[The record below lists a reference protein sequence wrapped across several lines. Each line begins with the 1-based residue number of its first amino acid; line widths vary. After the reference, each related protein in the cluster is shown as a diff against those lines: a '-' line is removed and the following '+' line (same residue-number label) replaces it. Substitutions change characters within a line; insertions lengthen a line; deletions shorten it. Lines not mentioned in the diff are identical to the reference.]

1 VIGSDFDAVLAA
13 AVGGDESAVVRLYRD
28 VNPSL
33 VRFLAAQAP
42 GFGDD
47 LAQEV
52 WIAAARQLASF
63 AGDERG
69 FRAWIFTIARRRL
82 IEHWRRSRRR
92 PEHLVDPS
100 TMETVAGSVHA
111 ADSAVVGDDAV
122 RSIVAGLS
130 RAQAE
135 IVLLRVV
142 AGFDADEVAQITG
155 KRPGAVRVIQ
165 HRALRK
171 LAAQFSE
178 EPVTK

>member
-1 VIGSDFDAVLAA
+1 VIGGDFDAVLAA
-13 AVGGDESAVVRLYRD
+13 AREGDESAIVRLYRD
-28 VNPSL
+28 LNLTL

-42 GFGDD
+42 GFGED

-52 WIAAARQLASF
+52 WIAAAERLSSF

-82 IEHWRRSRRR
+82 IEHWRRNRRR
-92 PEHLVDPS
+92 PEQLVDPS
-100 TMETVAGSVHA
+100 ALEEVAGA
-111 ADSAVVGDDAV
+111 AQPADSAVVADDAA
-122 RSIVAGLS
+122 RTIVAALS
-130 RAQAE
+130 PEQAE
-135 IVLLRVV
+135 VVLLRVV
-142 AGFDADEVAQITG
+142 GGFDADEVAKITG

-178 EPVTK
+178 EAVTK